1 MNGDN
6 RRYIVAWQ
14 APNGESGR
22 GEQVS
27 RETAHAWAKRAG
39 EEYPEMLHRVY
50 YLDADGVTLWLDTV
64 SDSGTSANALP
75 LGA

>member
-6 RRYIVAWQ
+6 RRYIVVWQ
-14 APNGESGR
+14 SPNGETGR
-22 GEQVS
+22 GERVS

-39 EEYPEMLHRVY
+39 VEYPEMLHRVY
-50 YLDADGVTLWLDTV
+50 FLDANGVTLWLDTA

>member
-27 RETAHAWAKRAG
+27 RETAHAWAKYAN
-39 EEYPEMLHRVY
+39 EVQPEILHRVY

>member
-14 APNGESGR
+14 SPNGETGR

-50 YLDADGVTLWLDTV
+50 FLDANGVTLWLDTV
-64 SDSGTSANALP
+64 SNSGTSANALP